1 MYNKWLDILAGMC
14 VTEPLGF
21 FSSFGAGAGGRDKM
35 PWLAEAL
42 SVARGARRQVP
53 VHRHGCQLC
62 SASVVV
68 YFTKVFLG
76 RSGDEV
82 NSL

>member
-21 FSSFGAGAGGRDKM
+21 FPALGRGADKM

-42 SVARGARRQVP
+42 PVARGARRQVP

-62 SASVVV
+62 SAGVVV